1 MKDKAIAITLMASLA
16 ACATPPGQSQYSAA
30 QVGQSV
36 QSEFGT
42 VVSARNVG
50 ITGQSSGLG
59 GAVGAGVGAGAG
71 SYVGDG
77 SGGLWAIAA
86 GALIGLAAGAMAEQ
100 AAADSVGIE
109 YVITM
114 QSGVTLTIVQ
124 NQNKGDRVLGAGDR
138 VIVQT
143 SGAGYQR
150 VLPAAALPTE
160 IERPVG
166 ISVKDTA
173 GPELLYGPPCPDA
186 REVCK

>member
-1 MKDKAIAITLMASLA
+1 MKRKIITIALLASLS

-30 QVGQSV
+30 QIGQAV

-50 ITGQSSGLG
+50 ITGQSTGLG
-59 GAVGAGVGAGAG
+59 SAVGAGVGAGAG
-71 SYVGDG
+71 SYIGDG
-77 SGGLWAIAA
+77 SGGVWA
-86 GALIGLAAGAMAEQ
+86 LAAGLLIGAVAGAVAEQ
-100 AAADSVGIE
+100 AVADSVGIE

-114 QSGVTLTIVQ
+114 QSGVTLTIAQ
-124 NQNKGDRVLGAGDR
+124 NRAKSDQIIGAGDR

-160 IERPVG
+160 IPRPVG
-166 ISVKDTA
+166 IAVKDTV
-173 GPELLYGPPCPDA
+173 YGPPCPKDI
-186 REVCK
+186 CK

>member
-1 MKDKAIAITLMASLA
+1 MKKTLSAALIVTLS
-16 ACATPPGQSQYSAA
+16 ACATPSGQSQYSAA
-30 QVGQSV
+30 QVGQAV

-42 VVSARNVG
+42 IVSVRNVG
-50 ITGQSSGLG
+50 ITGQSTGLG
-59 GAVGAGVGAGAG
+59 SAVGAGVGAGAG

-86 GALIGLAAGAMAEQ
+86 GALIGLAAGAIAEQ
-100 AAADSVGIE
+100 SVADSTGIE

-124 NQNKGDRVLGAGDR
+124 NQNKSDRVLGTGER

-160 IERPVG
+160 IARPVG
-166 ISVKDTA
+166 ISVKDTV
-173 GPELLYGPPCPDA
+173 YGPPCPKDI
-186 REVCK
+186 CK

>member
-1 MKDKAIAITLMASLA
+1 MKSKTIPALLIMSLA
-16 ACATPPGQSQYSAA
+16 ACATPNGQSQYSAS
-30 QVGQSV
+30 QVGRAI

-42 VVSARNVG
+42 VVAARNVG

-71 SYVGDG
+71 SYIGDG

-86 GALIGLAAGAMAEQ
+86 GALLGMAAGAIAEQ
-100 AAADSVGIE
+100 SAADSVGIE
-109 YVITM
+109 YTVTM

-166 ISVKDTA
+166 ISVKDTVYA
-173 GPELLYGPPCPDA
+173 PPCPK
-186 REVCK
+186 EICK

>member
-1 MKDKAIAITLMASLA
+1 MKHKAIAAGMILTLS
-16 ACATPPGQSQYSAA
+16 ACATPNGQSQYAA
-30 QVGQSV
+30 SQVGQAV

-59 GAVGAGVGAGAG
+59 GAVGAGAGAG
-71 SYVGDG
+71 LGSYIGDG

-86 GALIGLAAGAMAEQ
+86 GALIGMAAGAIAEQ
-100 AAADSVGIE
+100 SVANSTGIE
-109 YVITM
+109 YIITM
-114 QSGVTLTIVQ
+114 TSGVTLTIVQ
-124 NQNKGDRVLGAGDR
+124 NQNKGDQILGAGDR

-160 IERPVG
+160 IARPIG
-166 ISVKDTA
+166 IAVKDTF
-173 GPELLYGPPCPDA
+173 YGPPCPKDI
-186 REVCK
+186 CK

>member
-1 MKDKAIAITLMASLA
+1 MKHKAIAAGMILTLS
-16 ACATPPGQSQYSAA
+16 ACATPNGQSQYAA
-30 QVGQSV
+30 SQVGQAV

-59 GAVGAGVGAGAG
+59 GAVGAGAGAGAG

-86 GALIGLAAGAMAEQ
+86 GALIGMAAGAIAEQ
-100 AAADSVGIE
+100 AVADSVGIE

-138 VIVQT
+138 VLVQT
-143 SGAGYQR
+143 TGAGYQR

-166 ISVKDTA
+166 ISVKDTVYA
-173 GPELLYGPPCPDA
+173 PPCPK
-186 REVCK
+186 EICK